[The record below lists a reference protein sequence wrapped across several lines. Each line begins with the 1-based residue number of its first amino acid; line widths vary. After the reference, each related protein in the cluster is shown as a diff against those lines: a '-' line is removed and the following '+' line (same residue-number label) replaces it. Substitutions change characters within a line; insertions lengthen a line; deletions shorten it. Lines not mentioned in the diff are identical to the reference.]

1 MSRPPKA
8 DRPERVDV
16 YLPGSLKARLTL
28 LLFSPA
34 EGRVPHGEW
43 SRFFETL
50 ARQALDRVA
59 QHPHQEQPCPPSS
72 SPPSPS
78 PSAS

>member
-16 YLPGSLKARLTL
+16 YLPATLKARLAL

-34 EGRVPHGEW
+34 EQRIPHGAW
-43 SRFFETL
+43 SQFFETL
-50 ARQALDRVA
+50 ARKALARVEA
-59 QHPHQEQPCPPSS
+59 
-72 SPPSPS
+72 SPPEVTE
-78 PSAS
+78 